1 MNEPSRDF
9 GYVEHRSLLRSIIA
23 AYDSPIV
30 RAYSFVRFV
39 IININILHILHL
51 CMKGKKR
58 VLEIGCG
65 FGLFGCYFALRDP
78 EIQYHGIDLDEGR
91 IGMAREAASRLGAT
105 NVRFETGDARGAL
118 DLEDEYDAILMMD
131 LLHHLPAEGK
141 ASVLEAVTSRLSAD
155 GRLVIKEITRQPR
168 WKLFFTWLLD
178 VLMTGGFDMW
188 YWDPADVRKALGPE
202 FDLEIY
208 PIADWLPYP
217 HVVYLLTRS
226 SRDASRE
233 QIVA

>member
-1 MNEPSRDF
+1 MSEPSRNF
-9 GYVEHRSLLRSIIA
+9 GYVEHRNLLRSIIG
-23 AYDSPIV
+23 AYDSLIV
-30 RAYSFVRFV
+30 RAYSFIRFV

-51 CMKGKKR
+51 SMKGKKR

-78 EIQYHGIDLDEGR
+78 EIRYHGIDVNEGR
-91 IGMAREAASRLGAT
+91 IEMARAAASRLGIT
-105 NVRFETGDARGAL
+105 NARFETGDARGAL
-118 DLEDEYDAILMMD
+118 NLDDEYDAILMMD

-141 ASVLEAVTSRLSAD
+141 ENVLESVTSRLSDD
-155 GRLVIKEITRQPR
+155 GRLVIKEITRRPR

-178 VLMTGGFDMW
+178 VLMTRGFDMW
-188 YWDPADVRKALGPE
+188 YWDPADVRSALGPG

-217 HVVYLLTRS
+217 HVVYLLTR
-226 SRDASRE
+226 RPDDAGRE
-233 QIVA
+233 QSVA